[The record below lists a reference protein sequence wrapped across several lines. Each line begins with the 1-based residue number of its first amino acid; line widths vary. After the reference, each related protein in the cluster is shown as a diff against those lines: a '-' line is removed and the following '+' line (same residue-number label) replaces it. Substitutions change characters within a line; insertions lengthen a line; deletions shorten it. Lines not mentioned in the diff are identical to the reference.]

1 MTGSVNGADF
11 EASGS
16 IGGMVTGTYAISGSF
31 TTADDWN
38 GTFTITFIGDTGLT
52 DCTNRQFPIQG
63 ERVPLLFRA
72 CSMAQYL
79 RGWVRL
85 RRYLMTFGKAGS

>member
-38 GTFTITFIGDTGLT
+38 GTFTITFIGDTEILS
-52 DCTNRQFPIQG
+52 PKH
-63 ERVPLLFRA
+63 P
-72 CSMAQYL
+72 
-79 RGWVRL
+79 
-85 RRYLMTFGKAGS
+85 

>member
-1 MTGSVNGADF
+1 MIGTSLTVSGVPVSMTGSVNGADF

-38 GTFTITFIGDTGLT
+38 GTFTITFIGDTEILS
-52 DCTNRQFPIQG
+52 PKH
-63 ERVPLLFRA
+63 P
-72 CSMAQYL
+72 
-79 RGWVRL
+79 
-85 RRYLMTFGKAGS
+85 